1 MKVCSH
7 CQADFEP
14 IKSTQKYCSN
24 TCRVKS
30 FNARLTN
37 NLTSNLTSNLTNN
50 SNTMNE
56 QINAKK
62 IIDETVERILL
73 ERQQVFE
80 TKLRAQE
87 AEYNNKLL
95 ELRLSE
101 LEKKVKDLEKEANK
115 DDGGFGISMPDMM
128 NAAATYF
135 ATKMSNNTTTP
146 ETK

>member
-1 MKVCSH
+1 MKVCAH
-7 CQADFEP
+7 CRAEFEP
-14 IKSTQKYCSN
+14 LKTTQKYCSN

-30 FNARLTN
+30 FNARLTH
-37 NLTSNLTSNLTNN
+37 NLTPNLTHNN
-50 SNTMNE
+50 DTMNE

-62 IIDETVERILL
+62 IIDETVERILM

-80 TKLRAQE
+80 TKLKAQE

-101 LEKKVKDLEKEANK
+101 LEKKVKDLEKETSK

-135 ATKMSNNTTTP
+135 ATKMSTNTTTN
-146 ETK
+146 ETSK

>member
-1 MKVCSH
+1 MKNCH
-7 CQADFEP
+7 YCRAEFEP
-14 IKSTQKYCSN
+14 LKTTQKYCSN

-37 NLTSNLTSNLTNN
+37 NLTHNLTHNN
-50 SNTMNE
+50 DTMNE

-62 IIDETVERILL
+62 IIDETVERILM

-101 LEKKVKDLEKEANK
+101 LEKKVKDLEKESNK
-115 DDGGFGISMPDMM
+115 DDSGFGISMPDMM

-135 ATKMSNNTTTP
+135 ATKMSNNQAPT

>member
-7 CQADFEP
+7 CRAEFEP
-14 IKSTQKYCSN
+14 TRSTQKYCSDS
-24 TCRVKS
+24 CRVQS
-30 FNARLTN
+30 FNARITQQLTP
-37 NLTSNLTSNLTNN
+37 NLTQQLTP
-50 SNTMNE
+50 MNE

-62 IIDETVERILL
+62 IIDETVERILM

-115 DDGGFGISMPDMM
+115 DDGGFGISMPDMV

-135 ATKMSNNTTTP
+135 ATKMSNNTTTT

>member
-1 MKVCSH
+1 MKNCH
-7 CQADFEP
+7 YCQGEFQP
-14 IKSTQKYCSN
+14 TKSTQKYCSN
-24 TCRVKS
+24 SCRVQS
-30 FNARLTN
+30 FNARITQQLTP
-37 NLTSNLTSNLTNN
+37 NLTQQLTP
-50 SNTMNE
+50 MNE

-62 IIDETVERILL
+62 IIDETVERILM

-87 AEYNNKLL
+87 AEYNNKIM

-115 DDGGFGISMPDMM
+115 DEGGFGISMPDMM

-135 ATKMSNNTTTP
+135 ATKMSTNTTTN
-146 ETK
+146 ETSK

>member
-1 MKVCSH
+1 M
-7 CQADFEP
+7 
-14 IKSTQKYCSN
+14 N
-24 TCRVKS
+24 
-30 FNARLTN
+30 
-37 NLTSNLTSNLTNN
+37 
-50 SNTMNE
+50 NE
-56 QINAKK
+56 QLNAKK
-62 IIDETVERILL
+62 LIDETVDRILM

-101 LEKKVKDLEKEANK
+101 LERKVKDLEKETSK
-115 DDGGFGISMPDMM
+115 DEGGFGLSMPDVM

-135 ATKMSNNTTTP
+135 ATKMSNNNTTP